1 LYEGRGSGELVPGFA
16 GSVDDAAVSLEDAV
30 REPVGPQILPNILD
44 RVQFGRARGQ
54 QDQRHVLGDRK
65 LVSRVPAS
73 AVEEENGVR
82 AAGDGAADLVDM
94 GLHGLGICEGHGERR
109 ADATR
114 RTDGAEQI
122 GAIIALVGWLARA
135 GATPGPLPDD
145 PVLLSDPGFV
155 LEPDLDPFALGDVG
169 EMRLQGRREVF
180 LNASMVVAFW
190 PGWRGRA
197 LTWEKPICFRSLP
210 IVRS

>member
-1 LYEGRGSGELVPGFA
+1 MFFGTSSLSVVCQPARSRRRTACEPGLTVRPISSIWA
-16 GSVDDAAVSLEDAV
+16 CMAWVSAKGMASAAPTPRADGTEQ
-30 REPVGPQILPNILD
+30 VGAI
-44 RVQFGRARGQ
+44 VA
-54 QDQRHVLGDRK
+54 
-65 LVSRVPAS
+65 LVSR
-73 AVEEENGVR
+73 
-82 AAGDGAADLVDM
+82 
-94 GLHGLGICEGHGERR
+94 
-109 ADATR
+109 
-114 RTDGAEQI
+114 
-122 GAIIALVGWLARA
+122 LARA

-169 EMRLQGRREVF
+169 EMGLQSRREVF
-180 LNASMVVAFW
+180 LKASMVLAFW